1 MTYEEFGSV
10 MQKEPEEAFQIKDVT
25 EVSIAFVTLIL

>member
-10 MQKEPEEAFQIKDVT
+10 TQKEPEEAFQIKGAMEMSVGS
-25 EVSIAFVTLIL
+25 VKLIL